1 MGDVENNVSVFGG
14 PTGPI
19 SGAFSCNRS
28 TLKTELHTRIY
39 TPKETSQILRNY
51 QKEMYLFE
59 ACSGDFVLHVS
70 THAEPSSGHFN
81 CGGLRLVPE
90 AMVTP
95 EYRNDLAALR
105 LGKEMDAKGDYA
117 RMAQVA
123 GPLVAANFERIHFG
137 KHVACPPLG
146 ARAGEP
152 REIEF
157 LQFVISGLEEFRN
170 QMGIE
175 VITGQDLGHG
185 PLATVKQST
194 LGYLSERFSGCM
206 DIDTSL
212 PTAVGNFYVTKGLLQ
227 ALDMDLRQ
235 SRVGLV
241 GYGNIGSKLASLFN
255 KAGVRRLSICESNP
269 NRQDAAMSECDG
281 GVWPGDMVEEFLEQE
296 HDVVIFNS
304 NGGSLDQRALSII
317 SNSKTIKGVTGCENM
332 IWPGG
337 VNRERE
343 LLAAKVIMPPT
354 EFSGMGGWLGAAEAS
369 IAKSKKV
376 DFYLAEM
383 FQPLQRLCEVTTEV
397 VRGMAEGDYRST
409 FAESLHRI
417 HR

>member
-1 MGDVENNVSVFGG
+1 MGDVENNLGVFGG
-14 PTGPI
+14 QPSPVGHV
-19 SGAFSCNRS
+19 FSFDRDS
-28 TLKTELHTRIY
+28 LRAPLHTRIY
-39 TPKETSQILRNY
+39 SPRETSQILRNY
-51 QKEMYLFE
+51 QKEMHLFE
-59 ACSGDFVLHVS
+59 ACSGDFVMHIS

-95 EYRNDLAALR
+95 DYRNDLAALR

-117 RMAQVA
+117 RISQVA

-137 KHVACPPLG
+137 KHVACPPVG

-157 LQFVISGLEEFRN
+157 LQFVISALEEFRN

-185 PLATVKQST
+185 PLASVKQST
-194 LGYLSERFSGCM
+194 LGYLSERFLGCM

-212 PTAVGNFYVTKGLLQ
+212 PTAVGNFYVTKGLIE

-241 GYGNIGSKLASLFN
+241 GYGNIGTKLASLFN

-269 NRQDAAMSECDG
+269 GRQDAALRDCDG
-281 GVWPGDMVEEFLEQE
+281 GVWPGDMLEEFLAQD
-296 HDVVIFNS
+296 HDVVVFNS
-304 NGGSLDQRALSII
+304 NGGSLDSRVVSII
-317 SNSKTIKGVTGCENM
+317 ANSKTIKGVTGCENM

-337 VNRERE
+337 ISRERE
-343 LLAAKVIMPPT
+343 LLSGKVVMPPT

-369 IAKSKKV
+369 IARAKKV
-376 DFYLAEM
+376 TFKLEDM
-383 FQPLQRLCEVTTEV
+383 FQPLRRLTEVTAEV
-397 VRGMAEGDYRST
+397 VRGIAEDNYQPT

-417 HR
+417 YR